1 MMHLAH
7 DNSCTP
13 LGFGIHVLGV
23 NPRCLQPGWWASSH
37 IVKLRHVLLL
47 LFNSLPQAGNA
58 VASGELV
65 Y

>member
-1 MMHLAH
+1 LHP
-7 DNSCTP
+7 T
-13 LGFGIHVLGV
+13 GV
-23 NPRCLQPGWWASSH
+23 WHTCVGGNPRCLQPGWWASSH

-47 LFNSLPQAGNA
+47 LSNSLPQAGNA